1 MWFILHNF
9 TPCVRTRK
17 TNSNL
22 PHEKGEEIHSRKKEK
37 KHTGSF
43 FFSLH
48 MMLTFLK
55 SIIRPHFPNRKA
67 RFRGAKN
74 PSFILKNHLFV
85 SLFPSHLQKEKT
97 PTSGHGSFLLFLL
110 KKSQFFLI
118 SGKWRGGGYS
128 SFVVEN
134 RKQHSFSLS
143 LCCKGPFGRKS
154 RRATTT
160 HTFPEH
166 QMKKK

>member
-85 SLFPSHLQKEKT
+85 SLFTSHLQKREEDAHIGSRIVPPVFAEKI
-97 PTSGHGSFLLFLL
+97 SILFNKWEMKRRRILFLCC
-110 KKSQFFLI
+110 
-118 SGKWRGGGYS
+118 
-128 SFVVEN
+128 
-134 RKQHSFSLS
+134 RK
-143 LCCKGPFGRKS
+143 
-154 RRATTT
+154 
-160 HTFPEH
+160 
-166 QMKKK
+166 